1 MMTNGY
7 ASDNSNSSNKRVR
20 INDPSASTPTSG
32 SNNNNTSKKGTKK
45 EQSNYVSPLEIAI
58 NQANKKIISTLHP
71 SMHTSVVQYAESYL
85 KQYATAYQAQRQ
97 YDKDANDPSYVAS
110 SAKLSFTLQPKEVVS
125 TSPEFNDLL
134 RETQL
139 IVKECRDRLTKQHL
153 ACTLM
158 NNKALKAEV
167 IDAFAQYLYDIADLL
182 FPQEDIQGMSPHV
195 AVANLLHSNRDEAI
209 AFLKIDT
216 EQFRAIYCRVHGLDT
231 IPPPSNPPPPPV
243 NFEFAEVLA
252 MSLRGGG
259 GTDDGLNSS
268 NNNSLVVRPPT
279 PRESLQAQQV
289 ELARQLN
296 PYSGR
301 GRGARLIN
309 NVTQGNTPTL
319 AINST
324 PFRSAA
330 ELLEEQNNTP
340 LQQRPTSLAAAA
352 ATPVAA
358 PVAAAPAPTPQLTNN
373 NVNNVNN
380 IEGQG
385 IPAAD
390 NTSTDNDIDMEDSA
404 DNNNNN
410 NGEGGNNQQ
419 PPPQNNNNNINNNGG
434 GGGGAPSPAGGGLA
448 PNPKLISVHSQL
460 LTIIQEVFVKPLALY
475 EQQVDTND
483 TTARI
488 NKVVRRKK
496 IINTADKVAATVANE
511 RQVPIHEDKSLVKV
525 MIKEEVTLQRK
536 EEVAEAER
544 RKKEKAEEKKKKAA
558 SSAATVK
565 NSTRG
570 PTGGGASG
578 KKKSSSNPSSG
589 GNTGGGNSNATNAA
603 SRRRGTPSSKGNSR
617 RKGNASKT
625 SSGSTRGSSK
635 KK

>member
-1 MMTNGY
+1 MTNGY
-7 ASDNSNSSNKRVR
+7 ESDNSNSSNKRVR

-58 NQANKKIISTLHP
+58 KQANKKIISTLHP

-97 YDKDANDPSYVAS
+97 YDKDANDPSYVAP

-134 RETQL
+134 RETQQV
-139 IVKECRDRLTKQHL
+139 VKECRDRLTKQHL

-158 NNKALKAEV
+158 NTKALKAEV
-167 IDAFAQYLYDIADLL
+167 IDAFAQYLWDIADLL
-182 FPQEDIQGMSPHV
+182 FSQENIQGMSPHV

-216 EQFRAIYCRVHGLDT
+216 ERFRAIYCRVHGLDT

-243 NFEFAEVLA
+243 NSEFAEVLA
-252 MSLRGGG
+252 MNLRGGG

-268 NNNSLVVRPPT
+268 NNNSLVQCPPT
-279 PRESLQAQQV
+279 PRESLQAQQI

-296 PYSGR
+296 PYTNTGR
-301 GRGARLIN
+301 GRGAGLIT
-309 NVTQGNTPTL
+309 NVTQGTTPTL
-319 AINST
+319 GINNT
-324 PFRSAA
+324 QYRYAA
-330 ELLEEQNNTP
+330 ELLEEQRNAP
-340 LQQRPTSLAAAA
+340 LQQGTSLALAAA

-358 PVAAAPAPTPQLTNN
+358 PVAAAPATTPQLTNN
-373 NVNNVNN
+373 NINNVNN
-380 IEGQG
+380 TEGGG

-390 NTSTDNDIDMEDSA
+390 NTSTDNDINMEDSA
-404 DNNNNN
+404 DN

-434 GGGGAPSPAGGGLA
+434 GGGGAPPPAGGGLA
-448 PNPKLISVHSQL
+448 PNPKLISVHSEL
-460 LTIIQEVFVKPLALY
+460 LTIIQEVFIKPLALY
-475 EQQVDTND
+475 EQQMDAND

-496 IINTADKVAATVANE
+496 IIKTADKVATAVANE

-536 EEVAEAER
+536 EEAAEAER
-544 RKKEKAEEKKKKAA
+544 RKKEKAEAKKKAA

-578 KKKSSSNPSSG
+578 KKKSSSNPSSRG

-603 SRRRGTPSSKGNSR
+603 STRRGPPSSKGNSR